1 MLQPIRGCSPL
12 LRVAWVPRALPSAT
26 QASSGIQAGLSC
38 PIKQRLFIMTKQ
50 SFNYELLDFL
60 DRSPTPFHAVS
71 ELKRHLLKK
80 KFVQLHEQ
88 DTWDVEPE
96 GNYFVIRNDSSIV
109 AFRLGKKSP
118 VETGV
123 RMVGAHTDSPCFK
136 VKPNPEI
143 ESKGYN
149 QLGVEVYGGVLLNP
163 WFDRD
168 LSLAGRV
175 TLKGHQGDLENRLI
189 DFKEPIAI
197 IPSLAIHLDR
207 EANDKRTVNKQT
219 YLPPVVSL
227 SSDQPFE
234 LKKELSRQ
242 LKKDNPEM
250 EKVEI
255 MDFELSFYGTQPAAV
270 IGLNQEFI
278 ASARLD
284 NLLSCYTGL
293 QALINNDSDTCQLLV
308 CNDHEEVGSGSAA
321 GARGNFLSSILKRL
335 AGCDEDYARMMA
347 KSMLISTDN
356 AHGVHPN
363 FSDKHD
369 PNHGAVMNAG
379 PVIKINSNQA
389 YASNSETAGLFRFI
403 ADQTDVPV
411 QSFVSRSDARCGST
425 IGPLTATV
433 LGVRTIDVG
442 VPTFAMHSI
451 RELAGTDDAFYL
463 YQILQSFYGLADLK
477 VSPI

>member
-1 MLQPIRGCSPL
+1 
-12 LRVAWVPRALPSAT
+12 
-26 QASSGIQAGLSC
+26 
-38 PIKQRLFIMTKQ
+38 MTKKK
-50 SFNYELLDFL
+50 FNHDLLDFL
-60 DRSPTPFHAVS
+60 DRSPTPFHAVAEMKKKLLDAS
-71 ELKRHLLKK
+71 FVQLDEKESWDLKK
-80 KFVQLHEQ
+80 K
-88 DTWDVEPE
+88 
-96 GNYFVIRNDSSIV
+96 GSYFVIRNDSSIV
-109 AFRLGKKSP
+109 AFRLGSKS
-118 VETGV
+118 VIETGF

-175 TLKGHQGDLENRLI
+175 TLRNKKGQLENRLI
-189 DFKEPIAI
+189 DFKKPIAT

-227 SSDQPFE
+227 ITDQTFD
-234 LKKELSRQ
+234 LKI
-242 LKKDNPEM
+242 EM
-250 EKVEI
+250 KNLLGKSEKGLGGSEI
-255 MDFELSFYGTQPAAV
+255 LDFELSCYGTQQAAM
-270 IGLNQEFI
+270 IGLNEEFI

-284 NLLSCYTGL
+284 NLLSCYTGI
-293 QALINNDSDTCQLLV
+293 QAIIDNKKTTTSQLLV

-321 GARGNFLSSILKRL
+321 GARGNFLSSILKRI
-335 AGCDEDYARMMA
+335 ATNEEDYARMMA
-347 KSMLISTDN
+347 RSMLISTDN

-369 PNHGAVMNAG
+369 SNHGSVMNSG

-389 YASNSETAGLFRFI
+389 YATNSETAGIFKFV
-403 ADQTDVPV
+403 ADQAGVPT
-411 QSFVSRSDARCGST
+411 QSFVSKSDMKCGST
-425 IGPLTATV
+425 IGPLTSTA
-433 LGVRTIDVG
+433 LGVRAIDVG

-451 RELAGTDDAFYL
+451 RELAGSDDAHYL
-463 YQILQSFYGLADLK
+463 YQILQSFYAVVDLQ

>member
-1 MLQPIRGCSPL
+1 
-12 LRVAWVPRALPSAT
+12 
-26 QASSGIQAGLSC
+26 
-38 PIKQRLFIMTKQ
+38 MTKKK
-50 SFNYELLDFL
+50 FNHDLLDFL
-60 DRSPTPFHAVS
+60 DRSPTPFHAVAEMKKKLLDAS
-71 ELKRHLLKK
+71 FVQLNEQESWDLKK
-80 KFVQLHEQ
+80 K
-88 DTWDVEPE
+88 
-96 GNYFVIRNDSSIV
+96 GSYFVIRNDSSIV
-109 AFRLGKKSP
+109 AFRLGSKS
-118 VETGV
+118 VIETGF

-175 TLKGHQGDLENRLI
+175 TLRNKKGKLENRLI
-189 DFKEPIAI
+189 DFKMPIAT

-227 SSDQPFE
+227 ITDQQFD
-234 LKKELSRQ
+234 LKIEIKNLLGKSEKGLSGS
-242 LKKDNPEM
+242 
-250 EKVEI
+250 EI
-255 MDFELSFYGTQPAAV
+255 LDFELSFYGTQQAAM
-270 IGLNQEFI
+270 IGLNEEFI

-284 NLLSCYTGL
+284 NLLSCYTGM
-293 QALINNDSDTCQLLV
+293 QAIIDNKKTTTSQLLV

-321 GARGNFLSSILKRL
+321 GARGNFLSSILKRI
-335 AGCDEDYARMMA
+335 AINEEDYARMMA
-347 KSMLISTDN
+347 RSMLISTDN

-369 PNHGAVMNAG
+369 SNHGSVMNSG

-389 YASNSETAGLFRFI
+389 YATNSETAGIFRFV
-403 ADQTDVPV
+403 AVQAGVPT
-411 QSFVSRSDARCGST
+411 QSFVSKSDMKCGST
-425 IGPLTATV
+425 IGPLTATA
-433 LGVRTIDVG
+433 LGVRAIDVG

-451 RELAGTDDAFYL
+451 RELAGSDDAHYL
-463 YQILQSFYGLADLK
+463 YQILQSFYAVADLQ
-477 VSPI
+477 VSSI